1 MIVCPA
7 CRTANDEDVATCAS
21 CGGSLAPGP
30 AALRAR
36 RAPTERRVVE
46 VPLPS
51 PPSRARPFVVIGAL
65 VVGLVA
71 GIGWLVAR
79 PDPCRGAT
87 FTSASFGYCVVVPQ
101 GWTSSPA
108 RFGNGAVLDGFSL
121 TGGSAS
127 ILVEA
132 VDLADGTDLADWAST
147 VRDRD
152 GEAGL
157 RPGTPREAIVAGF
170 PARAWELTSESE
182 DGTRYRTREVVV
194 VRDGIGWRI
203 VLNETQAGF
212 DAAATALETLLDSWR
227 FR

>member
-7 CRTANDEDVATCAS
+7 CRTSNDEDVATCAS
-21 CGGSLAPGP
+21 CGGSLVPGP

-36 RAPTERRVVE
+36 RAPAERPVIE
-46 VPLPS
+46 VPVRPA
-51 PPSRARPFVVIGAL
+51 PSRARPFVVIGAL
-65 VVGLVA
+65 VVAAIA
-71 GIGWLVAR
+71 GVGWLVAR
-79 PDPCRGAT
+79 PDPCRGTT
-87 FTSASFGYCVVVPQ
+87 FTSTLFGYCVVVPD
-101 GWTSSPA
+101 GWTMTPA
-108 RFGNGAVLDGFSL
+108 RFGNGAVLDGFSR

-132 VDLADGTDLADWAST
+132 VDLTDGTGLAEWATT
-147 VRDRD
+147 VRGRD

-157 RPGTPREAIVAGF
+157 TPGLERDATVAGL
-170 PARAWELTSESE
+170 PATAWELTSESE

-212 DAAATALETLLDSWR
+212 AAAATSLETLLDSWR